1 MPSRLRSVLP
11 RSLLRPLDSAGV
23 FYCPSCSTWRRAL
36 STRAGASSTGLD
48 KIGSAHRSGRLPESP
63 TAVAARSFTT
73 SSVITAGKTVPPRF
87 KELYDALSGVQDAAI
102 QEVSISRLQLALR
115 GLESETPLIRVA
127 VLGLDNADSARKL
140 VRLLLADPLS
150 QRESW
155 EDVLEGLDAD
165 PTRGLLIRYGEVSE
179 SIPNDLLPTLA
190 VRSPVLKKGNIEI
203 LIGSIG
209 SEAASTGTTLS
220 ADTFLVPNVTIPT
233 SHSGRQNMVRYPV
246 HRSIVCGNGVNG
258 LLAFCS
264 LVGRSDLK
272 NEVASVRGAIELS
285 AANQTHDDSR
295 LSFVDIDR
303 ASTALDKI
311 RESVQ
316 NATEYER
323 GWNASGVQPVVDW
336 LATSSQAAS
345 GEALN
350 PALVPLIES
359 LLNAADEGVSARDI
373 QALQEQTVGVTPQE
387 VRSELERGVVTWAE
401 QGHSEL
407 RSSLEAGFA
416 SPRWRGL
423 AWWKLFW
430 RVDDVGMI
438 TSEILEKQ
446 FLRRAEQEVI
456 YNSGKYQQAGLLE
469 EPITS
474 PESTTDS
481 TPAKSAPPPWPTL
494 IPDIRAKLLNTT
506 VPSLQALAQSL
517 VLFSVSTTTLTS
529 FLSVLTYLSVPSA
542 SAYESATLGAIGL
555 IYSLR
560 RQQKKWDS
568 ARGFWEDE
576 VREEGRTSLLET
588 EALLRRIVREGG
600 KSVGDVS
607 DHSARDAIVRS
618 RKALEAVRS

>member
-1 MPSRLRSVLP
+1 MAMVGILTD
-11 RSLLRPLDSAGV
+11 LLS
-23 FYCPSCSTWRRAL
+23 
-36 STRAGASSTGLD
+36 
-48 KIGSAHRSGRLPESP
+48 
-63 TAVAARSFTT
+63 
-73 SSVITAGKTVPPRF
+73 
-87 KELYDALSGVQDAAI
+87 
-102 QEVSISRLQLALR
+102 
-115 GLESETPLIRVA
+115 
-127 VLGLDNADSARKL
+127 N
-140 VRLLLADPLS
+140 
-150 QRESW
+150 
-155 EDVLEGLDAD
+155 
-165 PTRGLLIRYGEVSE
+165 RYGDVSE

-258 LLAFCS
+258 LLAFSS

-350 PALVPLIES
+350 PALAPLIES

-373 QALQEQTVGVTPQE
+373 QALQEQTVGVAPEE

-456 YNSGKYQQAGLLE
+456 YNSGKYQQAGLLV

-529 FLSVLTYLSVPSA
+529 ALSVLTYLSVPSA

-588 EALLRRIVREGG
+588 EALLRQIVREGG
-600 KSVGDVS
+600 KSVDDVS
-607 DHSARDAIVRS
+607 DHSARDAIVRA

>member
-1 MPSRLRSVLP
+1 M
-11 RSLLRPLDSAGV
+11 
-23 FYCPSCSTWRRAL
+23 
-36 STRAGASSTGLD
+36 
-48 KIGSAHRSGRLPESP
+48 
-63 TAVAARSFTT
+63 
-73 SSVITAGKTVPPRF
+73 
-87 KELYDALSGVQDAAI
+87 
-102 QEVSISRLQLALR
+102 
-115 GLESETPLIRVA
+115 
-127 VLGLDNADSARKL
+127 
-140 VRLLLADPLS
+140 
-150 QRESW
+150 
-155 EDVLEGLDAD
+155 
-165 PTRGLLIRYGEVSE
+165 
-179 SIPNDLLPTLA
+179 
-190 VRSPVLKKGNIEI
+190 
-203 LIGSIG
+203 
-209 SEAASTGTTLS
+209 
-220 ADTFLVPNVTIPT
+220 
-233 SHSGRQNMVRYPV
+233 
-246 HRSIVCGNGVNG
+246 CGHGVNG
-258 LLAFCS
+258 LLAFSS

-285 AANQTHDDSR
+285 VANQTRDGDR

-336 LATSSQAAS
+336 LADFSQAAS
-345 GEALN
+345 GEKLN

-359 LLNAADEGVSARDI
+359 LLNAADEGVSARHA
-373 QALQEQTVGVTPQE
+373 QALQEQTVGAVPEE
-387 VRSELERGVVTWAE
+387 VRSELERGVVSWAE

-407 RSSLEAGFA
+407 RSALEAGFA

-438 TSEILEKQ
+438 TSDILEKQ
-446 FLRRAEQEVI
+446 FLRRAEREVI

-469 EPITS
+469 EPIIS
-474 PESTTDS
+474 ESNQESTPSQATL
-481 TPAKSAPPPWPTL
+481 PPWPTL

-529 FLSVLTYLSVPSA
+529 ALSVLTYLSVSSA
-542 SAYESATLGAIGL
+542 SAYESATIGAVGL

-588 EALLRRIVREGG
+588 EALLRLIVREGG
-600 KSVGDVS
+600 KSISDVS
-607 DHSARDAIVRS
+607 DHRAREAVVRA
-618 RKALEAVRS
+618 RKALEDVRS

>member
-1 MPSRLRSVLP
+1 MPPRLRSAFP
-11 RSLLRPLDSAGV
+11 RSLSRPLDSAGV
-23 FYCPSCSTWRRAL
+23 FYCPSCSTWRREL
-36 STRAGASSTGLD
+36 TSRAGASTGIG
-48 KIGSAHRSGRLPESP
+48 KIGSARRSDRLLEPP
-63 TAVAARSFTT
+63 TTITTRHFTT
-73 SSVITAGKTVPPRF
+73 SSVITAGKAIPPRF
-87 KELYDALSGVQDAAI
+87 KELHDALSRVQDAAI

-115 GLESETPLIRVA
+115 GLESEAPLIRVA

-155 EDVLEGLDAD
+155 EDVLDGYDAD
-165 PTRGLLIRYGEVSE
+165 PSRGLLIRYGDVSE

-190 VRSPVLKKGNIEI
+190 VRSPVLKKGNIEL
-203 LIGSIG
+203 LIGNIG
-209 SEAASTGTTLS
+209 SEAASTGTPSPPIPSSYPMSLSQHHTL
-220 ADTFLVPNVTIPT
+220 VGKI
-233 SHSGRQNMVRYPV
+233 
-246 HRSIVCGNGVNG
+246 C
-258 LLAFCS
+258 
-264 LVGRSDLK
+264 LVGRSNLK
-272 NEVASVRGAIELS
+272 NEIASVRGAIELS
-285 AANQTHDDSR
+285 VANETRDSDR

-303 ASTALDKI
+303 ASIALDKI

-323 GWNASGVQPVVDW
+323 GWNASGVQPVIDW
-336 LATSSQAAS
+336 LATFSQAAS
-345 GEALN
+345 GEDLN

-359 LLNAADEGVSARDI
+359 LLNAADEGVSARDA
-373 QALQEQTVGVTPQE
+373 QALQEQTVGAVPEKVQ
-387 VRSELERGVVTWAE
+387 SELERGVVSWAE

-407 RSSLEAGFA
+407 RSALEAGFA

-438 TSEILEKQ
+438 TSDILEKQ
-446 FLRRAEQEVI
+446 FLRRAEREVI

-469 EPITS
+469 EPTTS
-474 PESTTDS
+474 PETTTDS
-481 TPAKSAPPPWPTL
+481 TLTKTTPPPWPTL
-494 IPDIRAKLLNTT
+494 IPDIRAKLLHTT

-517 VLFSVSTTTLTS
+517 VFFSVSTTTLTS
-529 FLSVLTYLSVPSA
+529 ALSVLTYLSVPSA
-542 SAYESATLGAIGL
+542 SAYESATLGALGL

-568 ARGFWEDE
+568 AREFWEDE

-588 EALLRRIVREGG
+588 EALLRQIVREGG
-600 KSVGDVS
+600 KSISDVS
-607 DHSARDAIVRS
+607 DHRAREAVVRA

>member
-1 MPSRLRSVLP
+1 VIG
-11 RSLLRPLDSAGV
+11 LL
-23 FYCPSCSTWRRAL
+23 
-36 STRAGASSTGLD
+36 TGL
-48 KIGSAHRSGRLPESP
+48 
-63 TAVAARSFTT
+63 
-73 SSVITAGKTVPPRF
+73 SS
-87 KELYDALSGVQDAAI
+87 
-102 QEVSISRLQLALR
+102 
-115 GLESETPLIRVA
+115 
-127 VLGLDNADSARKL
+127 N
-140 VRLLLADPLS
+140 
-150 QRESW
+150 
-155 EDVLEGLDAD
+155 
-165 PTRGLLIRYGEVSE
+165 RYGEVSE

-190 VRSPVLKKGNIEI
+190 VRSPVLKKGNIEL

-220 ADTFLVPNVTIPT
+220 ADTFLVPNVTITT

-246 HRSIVCGNGVNG
+246 HRSIVCGKGVNG
-258 LLAFCS
+258 LLAFSS
-264 LVGRSDLK
+264 LVGHSDLK

-285 AANQTHDDSR
+285 MGNQTRNGDR

-336 LATSSQAAS
+336 LAASSQAAN

-359 LLNAADEGVSARDI
+359 LLNAADEGVAARES
-373 QALQEQTVGVTPQE
+373 QALQEQTVGVATEE
-387 VRSELERGVVTWAE
+387 VRSELERGVVSWAE
-401 QGHSEL
+401 RGHSEL

-446 FLRRAEQEVI
+446 FLRRAEREVI

-469 EPITS
+469 ESIAS
-474 PESTTDS
+474 PESSTDT
-481 TPAKSAPPPWPTL
+481 TPATSAPPPWPTQ
-494 IPDIRAKLLNTT
+494 IADIRAKLLNTT

-529 FLSVLTYLSVPSA
+529 ALSVLTYLSVPSA
-542 SAYESATLGAIGL
+542 SAYESATLGALGL

-588 EALLRRIVREGG
+588 EALLRQIVHEGG
-600 KSVGDVS
+600 KSAGDDS
-607 DHSARDAIVRS
+607 DHSAREAVVRA

>member
-1 MPSRLRSVLP
+1 MPPRLRSAFP
-11 RSLLRPLDSAGV
+11 RSLSRPLDSAGV
-23 FYCPSCSTWRRAL
+23 FYCPSCSTWRREL
-36 STRAGASSTGLD
+36 TSRAGASTGIG
-48 KIGSAHRSGRLPESP
+48 KIGSARRSDRLLEPP
-63 TAVAARSFTT
+63 TTITTRHFTT
-73 SSVITAGKTVPPRF
+73 SSVITAGKAIPPRF
-87 KELYDALSGVQDAAI
+87 KELHDALSRVQDAAI

-115 GLESETPLIRVA
+115 GLESEAPLIRVA

-155 EDVLEGLDAD
+155 EDVLDGYDAD
-165 PTRGLLIRYGEVSE
+165 PSRGLLIRYGDVSE

-190 VRSPVLKKGNIEI
+190 VRSPVLKKGNIEL
-203 LIGSIG
+203 LIGNIG
-209 SEAASTGTTLS
+209 SEAASTGTPSPPIPSSYPMSLS
-220 ADTFLVPNVTIPT
+220 QHHT
-233 SHSGRQNMVRYPV
+233 
-246 HRSIVCGNGVNG
+246 
-258 LLAFCS
+258 
-264 LVGRSDLK
+264 LVGK
-272 NEVASVRGAIELS
+272 IWSVRGAIELS
-285 AANQTHDDSR
+285 VANETRDSDR

-303 ASTALDKI
+303 ASIALDKI

-323 GWNASGVQPVVDW
+323 GWNASGVQPVIDW
-336 LATSSQAAS
+336 LATFSQAAS
-345 GEALN
+345 GEDLN

-359 LLNAADEGVSARDI
+359 LLNAADEGVSARDA
-373 QALQEQTVGVTPQE
+373 QALQEQTVGAVPEKVQ
-387 VRSELERGVVTWAE
+387 SELERGVVSWAE

-407 RSSLEAGFA
+407 RSALEAGFA

-438 TSEILEKQ
+438 TSDILEKQ
-446 FLRRAEQEVI
+446 FLRRAEREVI

-469 EPITS
+469 EPTTS
-474 PESTTDS
+474 PETTTDS
-481 TPAKSAPPPWPTL
+481 TLTKTTPPPWPTL
-494 IPDIRAKLLNTT
+494 IPDIRAKLLHTT

-517 VLFSVSTTTLTS
+517 VFFSVSTTTLTS
-529 FLSVLTYLSVPSA
+529 ALSVLTYLSVPSA
-542 SAYESATLGAIGL
+542 SAYESATLGALGL

-568 ARGFWEDE
+568 AREFWEDE

-588 EALLRRIVREGG
+588 EALLRQIVREGG
-600 KSVGDVS
+600 KSISDVS
-607 DHSARDAIVRS
+607 DHRAREAVVRA